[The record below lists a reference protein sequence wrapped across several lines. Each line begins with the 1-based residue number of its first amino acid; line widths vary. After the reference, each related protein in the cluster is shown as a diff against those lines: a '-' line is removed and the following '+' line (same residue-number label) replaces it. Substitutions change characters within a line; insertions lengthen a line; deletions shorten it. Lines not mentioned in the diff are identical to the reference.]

1 MINVEEHLGLVHSI
15 CKKYKNSMLEYD
27 DAVGYGMIG
36 LAKASKSF
44 DETLGYNF
52 STYATF
58 YIRGEVCQA
67 IRDKVG
73 LIGSRKE
80 KSEGRAKIAVPFSL
94 LMTEGDGEDKDMM
107 FEIPIDD
114 TFVDNI
120 AVTSDIRIAISK
132 LSKSEKEIIF
142 KRFWEEKSQVM
153 ISKEL
158 GISQAGISR
167 RLRKALNSI
176 SSDIGIG
183 GIVN

>member
-15 CKKYKNSMLEYD
+15 CKKYKNSTLGYD
-27 DAVGYGMIG
+27 DAVGYGMVG
-36 LAKASKSF
+36 LVKAAKNF
-44 DETLGYNF
+44 DETLGYKF
-52 STYATF
+52 STYATLR
-58 YIRGEVCQA
+58 IRGEICQA
-67 IRDKVG
+67 IRDKAG

-94 LMTEGDGEDKDMM
+94 LVKEGEDEDKDMM

-114 TFVDNI
+114 TFVDDI
-120 AVTSDIRIAISK
+120 AVTSDIRTAISK
-132 LSKSEKEIIF
+132 LSKSEEEIIF
-142 KRFWEEKSQVM
+142 KRFWEEKSQAS

-167 RLRKALNSI
+167 RLKKALNSI

>member
-1 MINVEEHLGLVHSI
+1 MDLTFKGKIDVLTDLKIWIN
-15 CKKYKNSMLEYD
+15 KYWSLE
-27 DAVGYGMIG
+27 I
-36 LAKASKSF
+36 
-44 DETLGYNF
+44 DEIHNGN
-52 STYATF
+52 TF
-58 YIRGEVCQA
+58 IKRNDEFIFISNQGEMC
-67 IRDKVG
+67 IRD
-73 LIGSRKE
+73 R
-80 KSEGRAKIAVPFSL
+80 

-183 GIVN
+183 GCLLYTSF